1 MGDRKRRAA
10 LPAVAMGLGAA
21 LGSAALQPVP
31 AAADPNPRRV
41 PNVPFV
47 DRLGC
52 GKDLRTLF
60 TYDGV
65 KGSGTSGKTRLP
77 AGDDGYPDATLT
89 GQNTDA
95 SAWDTVDYPAGF
107 NGGLNSHW
115 QGEALEPYNKNDP
128 MTAVY
133 DLGYAQRL
141 FFSVTDL
148 DAYEHIQ
155 IVGYRDGKPVTPR
168 GIPRGGDNPKVSTDG
183 DALDIRD
190 TTGVVDPGADDF
202 IPLDVVDVV
211 FDEPVDQVRI
221 VVDGHALGSAAI
233 TRFFGCR
240 DTNIDKRA
248 GTPKRVSTGKNRV
261 TYAIPYTVT
270 VGNPYGNMPA
280 RPRVTDDVAR
290 RFPKGSVVSVV
301 PGKVTG
307 PRPACT
313 PNKGFFSRKG
323 GELLPGAGFLAGGQK
338 CTVHYTVKVSY
349 PRGVNP
355 PPSKNTATLYEN
367 GKTAVVDRD
376 TAVVDVGAVPVQPP
390 AACRCRPGT
399 TA

>member
-10 LPAVAMGLGAA
+10 LPAIAVGLGAA
-21 LGSAALQPVP
+21 LGSAVLQPVP
-31 AAADPNPRRV
+31 AAADPDPRRV

-52 GKDLRTLF
+52 GKNLHTLF

-65 KGSGTSGKTRLP
+65 KGAATSGTTRLP
-77 AGDDGYPDATLT
+77 ARDKGYPDAKLT
-89 GQNTDA
+89 AQHSSAG
-95 SAWDTVDYPAGF
+95 AWDTVDYPADF
-107 NGGLNSHW
+107 NGGLDPHW
-115 QGEALEPYNKNDP
+115 QGEALEPQDGP

-141 FFSVTDL
+141 FFSVADL
-148 DAYEHIQ
+148 DALEHLQ

-168 GIPRGGDNPKVSTDG
+168 GIPRGGANPVVSTVG
-183 DALDIRD
+183 DELDIRD
-190 TTGVVDPGADDF
+190 TTGAVDPGADDF

-211 FDEPVDQVRI
+211 FDQPVDRVR
-221 VVDGHALGSAAI
+221 VFVDGAALGTAAI

-240 DTNIDKRA
+240 DTSIDKRA
-248 GTPKRVSTGKNRV
+248 GAPQRLSAGKDQV

-290 RFPKGSVVSVV
+290 RFPRGSVVSIV

-313 PNKGFFSRKG
+313 PNKGFFARKSS
-323 GELLPGAGFLAGGQK
+323 ELLPGAGFLAGGQK
-338 CTVHYTVKVSY
+338 CTVHYTVKVTY
-349 PRGVNP
+349 PRGINP
-355 PPSKNTATLYEN
+355 PPSRNTATLYED
-367 GKTAVVDRD
+367 GKAAVVDRD
-376 TAVVDVGAVPVQPP
+376 TAVVDLGSVPVLPA
-390 AACRCRPGT
+390 AACRCRPKE